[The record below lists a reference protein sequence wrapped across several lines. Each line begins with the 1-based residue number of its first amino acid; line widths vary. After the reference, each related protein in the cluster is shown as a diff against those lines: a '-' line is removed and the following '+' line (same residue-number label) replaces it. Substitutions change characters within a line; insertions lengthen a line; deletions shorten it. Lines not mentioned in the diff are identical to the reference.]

1 MEGLGTRDPPLND
14 RSFSAFSQIASAAAV
29 LGIAVLIVV
38 RLVAQGAAPLILLAR
53 EGRRALPVTSINNQE
68 FVALDDLAAAFQL
81 TVREESGAI
90 TVAYRASTI
99 VLTPDQALASV
110 SGRLISLPAPP
121 TRAGGRWLVPL
132 DFISRAL
139 APIYDSRLDFRRASR
154 LLVIGDL
161 RVPSLAVRY
170 EALINAAR
178 VTIDATPPAASTI
191 TQDEGRL
198 TIRFDADALDVVLPA
213 VQPQG
218 LVQAIRSV
226 DAVTLALDV
235 GPRYAGFRSSSQTTG
250 NTTRLA
256 IDFAA
261 AAATDTAAAPP
272 PPSLPP
278 ADLPLFGQPVSAIRT
293 IAIDPGHGGEDRG
306 TTGAGGLTEK
316 ELTLAVARRLKG
328 AIEGRLGVRVLL
340 TRDEDRRVP
349 LDERTAVAN
358 NNKADLFISLHANAS
373 MRPAASGA
381 SIYVAAFDES
391 ARASARH
398 VPERVTVFGG
408 GLRDIEL
415 VLWDLAQIRHVDHS
429 VEFARILEQA
439 FGGRVPLAPRP
450 LERAP
455 FRVLE
460 SANMPAVMIEMGY
473 LTNGAQEKQLADPN
487 FQNGFAQA
495 VYDAVL
501 KFRDYLMAQGGER

>member
-1 MEGLGTRDPPLND
+1 
-14 RSFSAFSQIASAAAV
+14 V
-29 LGIAVLIVV
+29 
-38 RLVAQGAAPLILLAR
+38 
-53 EGRRALPVTSINNQE
+53 
-68 FVALDDLAAAFQL
+68 
-81 TVREESGAI
+81 
-90 TVAYRASTI
+90 
-99 VLTPDQALASV
+99 
-110 SGRLISLPAPP
+110 
-121 TRAGGRWLVPL
+121 
-132 DFISRAL
+132 
-139 APIYDSRLDFRRASR
+139 
-154 LLVIGDL
+154 
-161 RVPSLAVRY
+161 
-170 EALINAAR
+170 
-178 VTIDATPPAASTI
+178 
-191 TQDEGRL
+191 
-198 TIRFDADALDVVLPA
+198 
-213 VQPQG
+213 
-218 LVQAIRSV
+218 
-226 DAVTLALDV
+226 
-235 GPRYAGFRSSSQTTG
+235 
-250 NTTRLA
+250 
-256 IDFAA
+256 IDFA
-261 AAATDTAAAPP
+261 AAATDTATAAPP

-293 IAIDPGHGGEDRG
+293 IAIDPGHGGEDQG
-306 TTGAGGLTEK
+306 TAGAAGLTEK

-373 MRPAASGA
+373 MRPTASGA

-398 VPERVTVFGG
+398 APERVTVFGG

-429 VEFARILEQA
+429 VEFARILEQE

-473 LTNGAQEKQLADPN
+473 LTNGAQEKQLADPG
-487 FQNGFAQA
+487 FQNAFAQA

-501 KFRDYLMAQGGER
+501 KFRDYLTAQGGER